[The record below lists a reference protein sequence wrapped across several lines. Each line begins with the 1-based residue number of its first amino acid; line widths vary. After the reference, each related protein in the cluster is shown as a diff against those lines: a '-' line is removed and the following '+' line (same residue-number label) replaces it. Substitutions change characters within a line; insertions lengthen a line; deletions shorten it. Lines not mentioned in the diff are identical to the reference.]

1 MFIDNAVL
9 VFAEQTVCTV
19 RDGPSNSRGHNDFL
33 AGAQILVMPV
43 VTSEVFN
50 KWFNVLLEY
59 SSQIHTHTHTQ

>member
-50 KWFNVLLEY
+50 K
-59 SSQIHTHTHTQ
+59 